1 MQRANGP
8 TMERRATAMLSADAI
23 RESGQT
29 VVEQIRELGAQAK
42 REGEEVATYAEEIAN
57 ALTAAHEEMAGRV
70 AEYMQKCQAARAS
83 MQEHKEALTVI
94 PPRAN
99 PVAEQVGEAA
109 VAHALT
115 HQQPLPKFLTQG
127 PRHGDDP
134 A

>member
-1 MQRANGP
+1 MKSNGSVIEKRAG
-8 TMERRATAMLSADAI
+8 ALLSADAI

-29 VVEQIRELGAQAK
+29 VVEQIRALGQQAK
-42 REGEEVATYAEEIAN
+42 QEGEEVAAYAEEIAN

-83 MQEHKEALTVI
+83 MQEHREALTVI

-109 VAHALT
+109 VALALDK
-115 HQQPLPKFLTQG
+115 PVPKFLTQG
-127 PRHGDDP
+127 PRRDDQS
-134 A
+134 